1 MQDGGRDEGDADM
14 SNTKQIDDG
23 GPAFP
28 VQATVVGADRWPAE
42 GEYRYIGMTLRDW
55 FAGHALGA
63 LIVDPSR
70 ADQSREECAR
80 LAYAIADAMLK
91 ARAAR

>member
-1 MQDGGRDEGDADM
+1 M
-14 SNTKQIDDG
+14 SDTKQIDDG
-23 GPAFP
+23 GPAYP
-28 VQATVVGADRWPAE
+28 VPDTYHPNGQVQFGSNGISA
-42 GEYRYIGMTLRDW
+42 RDL

-70 ADQSREECAR
+70 ADQSREEGAR

-91 ARAAR
+91 ARAKR

>member
-1 MQDGGRDEGDADM
+1 M

-55 FAGHALGA
+55 FAGKALAGM
-63 LIVDPSR
+63 LSGN
-70 ADQSREECAR
+70 REMPTDSAAR
-80 LAYAIADAMLK
+80 YSYEIADAMLK

>member
-1 MQDGGRDEGDADM
+1 M
-14 SNTKQIDDG
+14 SETKQIDDG
-23 GPAFP
+23 GPAYPFSMHP
-28 VQATVVGADRWPAE
+28 EHGYGPAE
-42 GEYRYIGMTLRDW
+42 SVDQGMTLRDW

-91 ARAAR
+91 AGATR